1 MDLMSNFYVEHIL
14 IWGQFNAVLAYF
26 EKGAEK
32 KLAAT

>member
-1 MDLMSNFYVEHIL
+1 MEISEAIL

-26 EKGAEK
+26 EKGAAK